1 MNELF
6 SQGGKGS
13 TGILTN
19 KQAIARKFGVKQN
32 EVVYFSVGALLSGY
46 KVIYDKTTQL
56 AYSLPADIDSGVTAV
71 SLSTSGI
78 LVHSAGSVDLGA
90 LAVTREEYVT
100 LPDTFATGVTVNA
113 KNELVVFTDGKYRWD
128 GALPKEVPA
137 GTTPSSTGG
146 IDLGA
151 WVSVGVDA
159 LRSDLNKPN
168 GLSYIGTASSV
179 SELSSLSGSIGD
191 SIILD
196 SYVSGFNLG
205 GGIMVA
211 VSEDTTIDNIVTF
224 LGSGVVWKR
233 KFFNGTVDVYD
244 AGYTGTGDIA
254 PFINKVNSAGY
265 DCLVP
270 TSGTISAPIVLDV
283 AKGSLVGANKC
294 TLTEVEGLTGEYYL
308 IVTNSNTDY
317 TARDAIN
324 ATALLTGISFVG
336 KGARKMCLGGSTSRE
351 VAELRI
357 SNCGFISTAGIEF
370 KDNAYRV
377 LFDKCI
383 ISRSFTNS
391 VIFNS
396 PANAGEVIKFNHCW
410 MVDNGGPFTFE
421 NGQFIFDSCSLPA
434 GKKAGYFDPVMAL
447 GDNATLVFANGN
459 IEYQPGQSFVV
470 FTVNGS
476 SRLSIK
482 DSTLLLPEGY
492 STVPIVSNGDGVV
505 SFNNCSL
512 PLYGNTTVGTGFPT
526 RQLVGGSSKK
536 ITSRGCF
543 PRAGFITTNWNLGS
557 IVSPYI
563 NSISNGSGQFNNI
576 SNWTLSQTGTGI
588 VTATVG
594 NDVPNDLMFSTSFV
608 LSVPSVDAAA
618 NFTQTIIDCEP
629 GRYFQFG
636 FWSKST
642 TTTLVSLRFLDQLGN
657 AVADS
662 IGYIIPVGNTFNF
675 YALVDC
681 VPQGAYKAEI
691 NFNVSSVV
699 GGVVIHNT
707 IYGLI

>member
-1 MNELF
+1 MNEMF

-32 EVVYFSVGALLSGY
+32 EVVYFSVGVDLGGY
-46 KVIYDKTTQL
+46 KVIYDKSTQR
-56 AYSLPADIDSGVTAV
+56 AYSLPVLPVGTTAV
-71 SLSTSGI
+71 SLSKQAV
-78 LVHSAGSVDLGA
+78 LVHSAGTVDLGE
-90 LAVTREEYVT
+90 LAATRREFVCLSDSFT
-100 LPDTFATGVTVNA
+100 TGLVVNTR
-113 KNELVVFTDGKYRWD
+113 NELLMHNGIGYTYLGSLPVTIVEGANPVDNTDWKPQTDPNLRAQLASQD
-128 GALPKEVPA
+128 GMTLIGSVPDVA
-137 GTTPSSTGG
+137 T
-146 IDLGA
+146 LA
-151 WVSVGVDA
+151 SVGATV
-159 LRSDLNKPN
+159 
-168 GLSYIGTASSV
+168 GSSV
-179 SELSSLSGSIGD
+179 M
-191 SIILD
+191 LD
-196 SYVSGFNLG
+196 SYSGSSVG
-205 GGIMVA
+205 GGIMIA
-211 VSEDTTIDNIVTF
+211 VPSNTPVDEVVTF
-224 LGSGVVWKR
+224 TGAGVVWKR
-233 KFFNGTVDVYD
+233 KFFEGTATVYD

-283 AKGSLVGANKC
+283 AKGALVGANKC
-294 TLTEVEGLTGEYYL
+294 TLTELEGVTGEYYL
-308 IVTNSNTDY
+308 TIINSNTDY

-336 KGARKMCLGGSTSRE
+336 KGTRKMCLGSSTGGE
-351 VAELRI
+351 IAELRI

-370 KDNAYRV
+370 KDNAYRI
-377 LFDKCI
+377 LFDKCT

-434 GKKAGYFDPVMAL
+434 GKKAGYFDPVVAL
-447 GDNATLVFANGN
+447 SDNATLVFANGN
-459 IEYQPGQSFVV
+459 IEYQPGQSFVG
-470 FTVNGS
+470 FTVSGS

-505 SFNNCSL
+505 SLNNCSL
-512 PLYGNTTVGTGFPT
+512 PLYGNTTIATGFAT
-526 RQLVGGSSKK
+526 RQLIGGASKK
-536 ITSRGCF
+536 VMSRGCF

-563 NSISNGSGQFNNI
+563 NSISNGSGQFGNI
-576 SNWTLSQTGTGI
+576 SNWTLSQTGTGT
-588 VTATVG
+588 VTATTA
-594 NDVPNDLMFSTSFV
+594 NDVPNDLMFTTSFI
-608 LSVPSVDAAA
+608 LSVPSADAAA

-629 GRYFQFG
+629 GRYFQLG
-636 FWSKST
+636 FWAKNT
-642 TTTLVSLRFLDQLGN
+642 TTTLASIRFLDQQGN

-662 IGYIIPVGNTFNF
+662 IGYIIPAVNTFNF

-699 GGVVIHNT
+699 GGVVIHNVV
-707 IYGLI
+707 YGLI

>member
-1 MNELF
+1 MNEMF

-13 TGILTN
+13 AGILTN
-19 KQAIARKFGVKQN
+19 KQAIARKFSVKQN
-32 EVVYFSVGALLSGY
+32 EVVYFSVGVDLGGY
-46 KVIYDKTTQL
+46 KVIYDKATQR
-56 AYSLPADIDSGVTAV
+56 AYSLPVLPVGTTAV
-71 SLSTSGI
+71 SLSKQAV
-78 LVHSAGSVDLGA
+78 LVHSVGTVDLGE
-90 LAVTREEYVT
+90 LAATRREFVCLSDSFT
-100 LPDTFATGVTVNA
+100 TGLVVNTR
-113 KNELVVFTDGKYRWD
+113 NELLMHNGIGYTYLGSLPVTIVEGANPVDNTDWKPQTDPNLRAQLASQD
-128 GALPKEVPA
+128 GMTLIGSVPDVA
-137 GTTPSSTGG
+137 T
-146 IDLGA
+146 LA
-151 WVSVGVDA
+151 SVGATV
-159 LRSDLNKPN
+159 
-168 GLSYIGTASSV
+168 GSSV
-179 SELSSLSGSIGD
+179 M
-191 SIILD
+191 LD
-196 SYVSGFNLG
+196 SYSGSSVG
-205 GGIMVA
+205 GGIMIA
-211 VSEDTTIDNIVTF
+211 VPSTTPVDEVVTF
-224 LGSGVVWKR
+224 TGAGVVWKR
-233 KFFNGTVDVYD
+233 KFFEGTATVYD

-283 AKGSLVGANKC
+283 AKGALVGANKC
-294 TLTEVEGLTGEYYL
+294 TLTELEGVTGEYYL
-308 IVTNSNTDY
+308 TIINSNTDY

-336 KGARKMCLGGSTSRE
+336 KGTRKMCLGSSTGGE
-351 VAELRI
+351 IAELRI

-370 KDNAYRV
+370 KDNAYRI
-377 LFDKCI
+377 LFDKCT

-434 GKKAGYFDPVMAL
+434 GKKAGYFDPVVAL
-447 GDNATLVFANGN
+447 SDNATLVFANGN
-459 IEYQPGQSFVV
+459 IEYQPGQSFVG
-470 FTVNGS
+470 FTVSGS
-476 SRLSIK
+476 ARLSIK

-505 SFNNCSL
+505 SLNNCSL
-512 PLYGNTTVGTGFPT
+512 PLYGNTTIATGFAT
-526 RQLVGGSSKK
+526 RQLIGGASKK
-536 ITSRGCF
+536 VMSRGCF

-557 IVSPYI
+557 IVSPCI
-563 NSISNGSGQFNNI
+563 NSISNGSGQFGNI
-576 SNWTLSQTGTGI
+576 SNWTLSQTGTGA
-588 VTATVG
+588 VTATTA

-608 LSVPSVDAAA
+608 LSVPSADAAA

-629 GRYFQFG
+629 GRYFQLG
-636 FWSKST
+636 FWAKNT
-642 TTTLVSLRFLDQLGN
+642 TTTLASIRFLDQQGN

-662 IGYIIPVGNTFNF
+662 IGYIIPAVNTFNF

-699 GGVVIHNT
+699 GGVVIHNVV
-707 IYGLI
+707 YGLI

>member
-1 MNELF
+1 MDL
-6 SQGGKGS
+6 G
-13 TGILTN
+13 
-19 KQAIARKFGVKQN
+19 
-32 EVVYFSVGALLSGY
+32 GY
-46 KVIYDKTTQL
+46 KVIYDKSTQR
-56 AYSLPADIDSGVTAV
+56 AYSLPVLPVGTTAV
-71 SLSTSGI
+71 SLSKQAV
-78 LVHSAGSVDLGA
+78 LVHSAGTVDLGE
-90 LAVTREEYVT
+90 LAATRREFVCLSDSFT
-100 LPDTFATGVTVNA
+100 TGLVVNTR
-113 KNELVVFTDGKYRWD
+113 NELLMHNGIGYTYLGSLPVTIVEGANPVDNTDWKPQTDPNLRAQLASQD
-128 GALPKEVPA
+128 GMTLIGSVPDVA
-137 GTTPSSTGG
+137 T
-146 IDLGA
+146 LA
-151 WVSVGVDA
+151 SVGATV
-159 LRSDLNKPN
+159 
-168 GLSYIGTASSV
+168 GSSV
-179 SELSSLSGSIGD
+179 M
-191 SIILD
+191 LD
-196 SYVSGFNLG
+196 SYSGSSVG
-205 GGIMVA
+205 GGIMIA
-211 VSEDTTIDNIVTF
+211 VPSNTPVDEVVTF
-224 LGSGVVWKR
+224 TGAGVVWKR
-233 KFFNGTVDVYD
+233 KFFEGTATVYD

-283 AKGSLVGANKC
+283 AKGALVGANKC
-294 TLTEVEGLTGEYYL
+294 TLTELEGVTGEYYL
-308 IVTNSNTDY
+308 TIINSNTDY

-336 KGARKMCLGGSTSRE
+336 KGTRKMCLGSSTGGE
-351 VAELRI
+351 IAELRI

-370 KDNAYRV
+370 KDNAYRI
-377 LFDKCI
+377 LFDKCT

-434 GKKAGYFDPVMAL
+434 GKKAGYFDPVVAL
-447 GDNATLVFANGN
+447 SDNATLVFANGN
-459 IEYQPGQSFVV
+459 IEYQPGQSFVG
-470 FTVNGS
+470 FTVSGS

-505 SFNNCSL
+505 SLNNCSL
-512 PLYGNTTVGTGFPT
+512 PLYGNTTIATGFAT
-526 RQLVGGSSKK
+526 RQLIGGASKK
-536 ITSRGCF
+536 VMSRGCF

-563 NSISNGSGQFNNI
+563 NSISNGSGQFGNI
-576 SNWTLSQTGTGI
+576 SNWTLSQTGTGT
-588 VTATVG
+588 VTATTA
-594 NDVPNDLMFSTSFV
+594 NDVPNDLMFTTSFI
-608 LSVPSVDAAA
+608 LSVPSADAAA

-629 GRYFQFG
+629 GRYFQLG
-636 FWSKST
+636 FWAKNT
-642 TTTLVSLRFLDQLGN
+642 TTTLASIRFLDQQGN

-662 IGYIIPVGNTFNF
+662 IGYIIPAVNTFNF

-699 GGVVIHNT
+699 GGVVIHNVV
-707 IYGLI
+707 YGLI